1 MTQPNLPDQIR
12 NDIFEEPRV
21 ERYVCAAGTKQIK
34 KYLGNHRLGKCFA
47 VLSDYALYCKGRC
60 LVSRRDGKTKKRTV
74 DYRLDLPVIESVK
87 LVSRKPFWCISL
99 CFFFLILAPL
109 LLIVDRLTGY
119 GEATVLTPKLDAVI
133 CLALSLIFL
142 LVFYIRKKRLLRVK
156 FQGGALAIDSADLPQ
171 REEQQLIRQLRQLM
185 EQQNPTPSTVP
196 QPSARAQYPQN

>member
-21 ERYVCAAGTKQIK
+21 ERYVCAAGTKQIT
-34 KYLGNHRLGKCFA
+34 KYLGNHKLGKCFA

-87 LVSRKPFWCISL
+87 LVSRKPFWCLGL

-119 GEATVLTPKLDAVI
+119 GDATALTPKLDAVI

-142 LVFYIRKKRLLRVK
+142 LTYYIRKKRLLRIK
-156 FQGGALAIDSADLPQ
+156 FQGGALAIDSAELPR
-171 REEQQLIRQLRQLM
+171 REEHHLIRQLRLLL
-185 EQQNPTPSTVP
+185 EQQNPTASTVP
-196 QPSARAQYPQN
+196 QPSSRARDRQN